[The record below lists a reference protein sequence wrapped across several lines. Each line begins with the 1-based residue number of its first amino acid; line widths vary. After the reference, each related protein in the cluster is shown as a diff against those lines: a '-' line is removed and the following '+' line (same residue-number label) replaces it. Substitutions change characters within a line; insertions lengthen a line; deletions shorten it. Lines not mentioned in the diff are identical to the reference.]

1 MSCTTLI
8 NPVAGTISKEYFFTM
23 TRTLLSEAAGY
34 ALLETCQIPVPRY
47 AVATTPEEAEA
58 KAAAIGFPLVAKIVS
73 PQVVHKSDAGG
84 VITGIASAEAAKK
97 AFTAITANV
106 RAASPG
112 AEIRGV
118 ILEAEQAPGL
128 ELIVGGKTD
137 PAFGK
142 VLTIGMGGTLVE
154 LLRDVAIRILPVDEE
169 GIRAMVHSLKG
180 YPLIAGYR
188 HAAPRDEE
196 AFVRITGALAR
207 MFLAHP
213 EIVEFDINPVILY
226 GEGCCAVDAR
236 IYTDDAPAPLPPE
249 TGKEMPAPAGLL
261 SGIRSVAVVGASQ
274 DPDKVGYAICR
285 NMLSFSG
292 NLYPVNPK
300 SPTILGKT
308 AYPSLSAIPGPVD
321 AAVIAIPAPGVP
333 AVVEE
338 AGRKGIPLAVIISS
352 GFRETGAAGRALEE
366 QILATAKKYHIRV
379 MGPNCLGFMVPS
391 QGINTTFDTL
401 SPRPGSIAFISQ
413 SGAIV
418 TTIVD
423 WSLPEEIGFSSVIS
437 VGNQLDLA
445 FEDFIQGVAADPST
459 NAIILYVE
467 EIKNGRRFLEIVR
480 RITGQKPVIAI
491 KSGSS
496 AIGQKAASSH
506 TGSLAGSFAVYQA
519 AFRQAGII
527 PARSIREAFQA
538 AELLA
543 SEGYPEGIRAVVISN
558 AGGFAVLSSD
568 YAERFGIK
576 LVEFPKEIVQ
586 ELDAILPPNWSRAN
600 PIDMVGDSHPDRY
613 AKTFDVMIRHQDLWD
628 IAFVITAPTAISDPL
643 RVANEIVRFST
654 HTKKMIV
661 GCMIGG
667 DSMKTPQ
674 HILKE
679 AKIPNFP
686 DLEDAFR
693 TVGNICRYTCRN
705 PDGSCGCTKGE
716 KPTEKMP

>member
-1 MSCTTLI
+1 
-8 NPVAGTISKEYFFTM
+8 M
-23 TRTLLSEAAGY
+23 TRTLLSESEGY
-34 ALLETCQIPVPRY
+34 ALLETYGIPVPRY
-47 AVATTPEEAEA
+47 ALAATPEEAEA
-58 KAAAIGFPLVAKIVS
+58 KATEIGFPLVAKIVS

-84 VITGIASAEAAKK
+84 VITGITSPEAAKK
-97 AFTAITANV
+97 AFAAITANV
-106 RAASPG
+106 RAAYPG

-118 ILEAEQAPGL
+118 ILEAEQAQGL

-137 PAFGK
+137 AAFGK

-154 LLRDVAIRILPVDEE
+154 LLRDVAIRILPVDED
-169 GIRAMVHSLKG
+169 GILAMVRSLKG
-180 YPLIAGYR
+180 HPLIAGYR
-188 HAAPRDEE
+188 HAAPRDEA
-196 AFVRITGALAR
+196 AFVRITGALVR
-207 MFLAHP
+207 MFLEHP
-213 EIVEFDINPVILY
+213 EISEFDINPVILY

-236 IYTDDAPAPLPPE
+236 IYVDDAPEPTPE
-249 TGKEMPAPAGLL
+249 EGIDGPAPAGLL

-285 NMLSFSG
+285 NMLPFAG
-292 NLYPVNPK
+292 DLYPVNPK

-308 AYPSLSAIPGPVD
+308 AYPSLTAIPGPVD
-321 AAVIAIPAPGVP
+321 AAVIAIPAHGVP
-333 AVVEE
+333 AIVEE
-338 AGRKGIPLAVIISS
+338 AGKKGIPLVVIISS
-352 GFRETGAAGRALEE
+352 GFRETGAAGKALEE
-366 QILATAKKYHIRV
+366 QILASAKKYRLRV

-391 QGINTTFDTL
+391 QGINTTFDTI

-413 SGAIV
+413 SGAII

-445 FEDFIQGVAADPST
+445 FEDFIQGTAADPAT

-467 EIKNGRRFLEIVR
+467 QIKNGRRFLEIVR
-480 RITGQKPVIAI
+480 RITAAKPVIAI

-519 AFRQAGII
+519 AFQQAGII

-543 SEGYPEGIRAVVISN
+543 SEGYPAGTRAVVISN

-568 YAERFGIK
+568 YAERFGIR
-576 LVEFPKEIVQ
+576 LVEFPQEIVQ
-586 ELDAILPPNWSRAN
+586 ELDAVLPSNWSRAN
-600 PIDMVGDSHPDRY
+600 PIDMVGDSHPDRF

-628 IAFVITAPTAISDPL
+628 IAFVITVPTAISDPL

-693 TVGNICRYTCRN
+693 TVGNICRYTCRDN
-705 PDGSCGCTKGE
+705 GSSCGCAREGGPEE
-716 KPTEKMP
+716 KNV

>member
-1 MSCTTLI
+1 
-8 NPVAGTISKEYFFTM
+8 M
-23 TRTLLSEAAGY
+23 TRTLLSEAEGY
-34 ALLETCQIPVPRY
+34 ALLETYGIPVPRY
-47 AVATTPEEAEA
+47 ALAATPEEAEA
-58 KAAAIGFPLVAKIVS
+58 KATAIGFPLVAKIVS

-84 VITGIASAEAAKK
+84 VITGITSPEAAKK
-97 AFTAITANV
+97 AFAAITANV
-106 RAASPG
+106 RAAYPG

-118 ILEAEQAPGL
+118 ILEAEQAQGL

-137 PAFGK
+137 AAFGK

-154 LLRDVAIRILPVDEE
+154 LLRDVAIRILPVDED
-169 GIRAMVHSLKG
+169 GILAMVRSLKG
-180 YPLIAGYR
+180 HPLIAGYR
-188 HAAPRDEE
+188 HAAPRDEA
-196 AFVRITGALAR
+196 AFVRITGALVR
-207 MFLAHP
+207 MFLEHP
-213 EIVEFDINPVILY
+213 EISEFDINPVILY

-236 IYTDDAPAPLPPE
+236 IYIDDTPEPAPVE
-249 TGKEMPAPAGLL
+249 GTGGPAPAGLL

-285 NMLSFSG
+285 NMLPFSG
-292 NLYPVNPK
+292 DLYPVNPK

-308 AYPSLSAIPGPVD
+308 AYPSLTAIPGPVD
-321 AAVIAIPAPGVP
+321 AAVIAIPAQGVP
-333 AVVEE
+333 AIVEE
-338 AGRKGIPLAVIISS
+338 AGKKGIPLVVIISS
-352 GFRETGAAGRALEE
+352 GFRETGAAGKALEE
-366 QILATAKKYHIRV
+366 QILTSAKKYRLRV

-391 QGINTTFDTL
+391 QGINTTFDTI

-413 SGAIV
+413 SGAII

-445 FEDFIQGVAADPST
+445 FEDFIQGTAADPAT

-480 RITGQKPVIAI
+480 RITAAKPVIAI

-506 TGSLAGSFAVYQA
+506 TGSLAGSYAVYQA
-519 AFRQAGII
+519 AFQQAGII

-543 SEGYPEGIRAVVISN
+543 SEGYPAGTRAVVISN

-568 YAERFGIK
+568 YAERFGIR

-586 ELDAILPPNWSRAN
+586 ELDAVLPSNWSRAN
-600 PIDMVGDSHPDRY
+600 PIDMVGDSHPDRF

-628 IAFVITAPTAISDPL
+628 IAFVITVPTAISDPL

-693 TVGNICRYTCRN
+693 TVGNICRYTCRDN
-705 PDGSCGCTKGE
+705 GSSCGYAREGGPEE
-716 KPTEKMP
+716 KNA